1 VREFMQGVFPPD
13 TAYQASTKR
22 RLPLVMMSA
31 IEQVE
36 IFKG

>member
-1 VREFMQGVFPPD
+1 MQGVFPPY
-13 TAYQASTKR
+13 TAYQMSTER

-36 IFKG
+36 IFKE